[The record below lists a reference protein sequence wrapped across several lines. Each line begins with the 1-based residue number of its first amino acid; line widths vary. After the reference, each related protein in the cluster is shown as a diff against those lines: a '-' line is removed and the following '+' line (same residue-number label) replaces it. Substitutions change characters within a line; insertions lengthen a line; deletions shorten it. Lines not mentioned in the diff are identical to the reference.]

1 MHPRYLCPETCLLR
15 RIYTGGKL
23 QWNLTIKCDDP
34 AERCFCI
41 AMLYKER
48 HFLTDEAHAQQVARV
63 TNLSTRSLRSY
74 ARRGLLRPV
83 YYGGSSRAWGY
94 HADSV
99 RAFIENAKR

>member
-1 MHPRYLCPETCLLR
+1 MPPQIPLPETCLLR

-23 QWNLTIKCDDP
+23 PWNLTIKCDDP

-48 HFLTDEAHAQQVARV
+48 HFLTDEARA
-63 TNLSTRSLRSY
+63 RSY

>member
-1 MHPRYLCPETCLLR
+1 MLAAPGPGEMSWDNSSVGGGRGHSGLLEACCPT
-15 RIYTGGKL
+15 
-23 QWNLTIKCDDP
+23 P
-34 AERCFCI
+34 VPPERPS
-41 AMLYKER
+41 YV
-48 HFLTDEAHAQQVARV
+48 TDEAHAQQVARV
-63 TNLSTRSLRSY
+63 PTLSTRSLRSY